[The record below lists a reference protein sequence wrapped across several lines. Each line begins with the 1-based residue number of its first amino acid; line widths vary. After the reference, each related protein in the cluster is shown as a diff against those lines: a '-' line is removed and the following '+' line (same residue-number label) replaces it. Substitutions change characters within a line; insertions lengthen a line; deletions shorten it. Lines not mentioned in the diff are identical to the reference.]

1 MPKNFFFSSENFKK
15 VQKQKA
21 RLRLTPNEAA
31 RSHSRAPRASFAM
44 VPEVL
49 LALLGVPGEVIV
61 LVPATATAPERF
73 AVNPDLR
80 ILEPPER
87 ASLDRLVATG
97 YAFRELES
105 FVQRENEASALAAV
119 GAETL
124 SARRR
129 HAGSLYRRALASG
142 VADVLTEYESAILKL
157 EQDILRGI
165 VPALPAALESA
176 LSEFALVLPSLWA
189 VIEPVSDA
197 NTLKGAALL
206 HHLRAASLAAG
217 APALE
222 KALRT
227 LEARA
232 ARAAHQ
238 QLLAWTV
245 HGRLVDPHGEF
256 WVRPVRGAGGD
267 GGVDLG
273 GEHEHEDIPTRSD
286 DGWNVDG
293 VDSDDDDDDDD
304 AFSFS
309 FSDPFARTRFSAS
322 RGSRRDGGEREW
334 HRGFQVRLDAL
345 PPGVELPAAES
356 ALFTGRAVRVLS
368 NPRGAFKRNFARLR
382 SLDEKDSDASD
393 PSSSSSSSLLPDA
406 VLDAAA
412 AQIQSLAVSD
422 EAFDR
427 ARFERVVERIR
438 RPVADRLGRLVV
450 VDAAL
455 PRHLRALR
463 AYLLLGRGDFYQCFL
478 EEARALL
485 AAPPRASTAEADLAV
500 PFAQA
505 ASKSSAADDA
515 LASRFRLRLGSPYGA
530 DGAEASPKSVRR
542 VPAYDAWDA
551 LSLEYAVPWPLGLLI
566 TGDALRRYDE
576 MFRYLL
582 RLRRAARALDE
593 AWVALRRVAAGA
605 ATTTPG
611 ALRAEEEREAR
622 RRRRVR
628 VTDAPYE
635 YLVSPDAAEACQRA
649 RRDVA
654 FLVQNWLTYLQTD
667 VVEAQFREM
676 METMDAMAEETRRN
690 GEDGGGAD
698 FTRAQRA
705 HRAFLA
711 ALGAQSFL
719 DLPAVTQSVEATLA
733 MARAVCG
740 AVATLP
746 LDGVRDARAEAK
758 TAAEME
764 RAREAFDATSR
775 RLYDTLRS
783 DRLAGDPKA
792 PYLRRLLLRLNFN
805 GFVGEKADAA
815 RRREKGGAGG
825 ATDAE
830 QKRRLGGSV
839 PAETAAPAER
849 EAPTTSPGSS
859 NRGWAASDP
868 PTPERTRW

>member
-1 MPKNFFFSSENFKK
+1 
-15 VQKQKA
+15 
-21 RLRLTPNEAA
+21 
-31 RSHSRAPRASFAM
+31 M

-73 AVNPDLR
+73 AVNPDLH

-105 FVQRENEASALAAV
+105 FVQRENEAGALAAV

-124 SARRR
+124 GPRRGND
-129 HAGSLYRRALASG
+129 GSLYRRALASG
-142 VADVLTEYESAILKL
+142 VADVLTHYESAILKL

-165 VPALPAALESA
+165 VPALPAALEST
-176 LSEFALVLPSLWA
+176 LCEFALVLPSLWA
-189 VIEPVSDA
+189 VIQPVADA

-222 KALRT
+222 NALRT

-232 ARAAHQ
+232 RRAAHQ

-256 WVRPVRGAGGD
+256 WVRPIVGAGGD
-267 GGVDLG
+267 GGVFLG
-273 GEHEHEDIPTRSD
+273 EATD
-286 DGWNVDG
+286 DDNKNDG
-293 VDSDDDDDDDD
+293 VRGAELETPGVSDSDDDDDDDD
-304 AFSFS
+304 ARDAFSS
-309 FSDPFARTRFSAS
+309 S
-322 RGSRRDGGEREW
+322 RRRRDGGEREW
-334 HRGFQVRLDAL
+334 HKGFQVCLEAL
-345 PPGVELPAAES
+345 PPGVELPVAEA

-368 NPRGAFKRNFARLR
+368 NPRGAFKRRVRFAGFVRPADEES
-382 SLDEKDSDASD
+382 SLAEREESSLASAGANA
-393 PSSSSSSSLLPDA
+393 SLLPDA
-406 VLDAAA
+406 ALDAAA
-412 AQIQSLAVSD
+412 AQIRSLAVSD

-450 VDAAL
+450 VDAEL

-463 AYLLLGRGDFYQCFL
+463 AYMLLGRGDFYQCFL

-505 ASKSSAADDA
+505 ASKSSAANDA
-515 LASRFRLRLGSPYGA
+515 QKLARRFRLRLGSPYGA
-530 DGAEASPKSVRR
+530 DAEDAEDEAFSKKNASDFFADATRSRRR
-542 VPAYDAWDA
+542 VPAYDAWDS
-551 LSLEYAVPWPLGLLI
+551 LSLEYAVPWPLGLLL
-566 TGDALRRYDE
+566 TRDALRRYDE
-576 MFRYLL
+576 MFKYLL

-622 RRRRVR
+622 RRRRFR
-628 VTDAPYE
+628 GMDAGTTAPN
-635 YLVSPDAAEACQRA
+635 AAEVCGRV

-654 FLVQNWLTYLQTD
+654 FLVRNWLTYLQTD

-676 METMDAMAEETRRN
+676 MDSMDAMTKDEN
-690 GEDGGGAD
+690 GVD
-698 FTRAQRA
+698 FGEAQRA

-719 DLPAVTQSVEATLA
+719 DLPSVTQSVEATLA

-740 AVATLP
+740 AIATLP
-746 LDGVRDARAEAK
+746 LDGSRGPDESLVSGK

-775 RLYDTLRS
+775 DLYDTLRS

-805 GFVGEKADAA
+805 GFMGDKADAA
-815 RRREKGGAGG
+815 RRREKVAGPTG
-825 ATDAE
+825 PPVSDAH
-830 QKRRLGGSV
+830 RIRDPGSGFGV
-839 PAETAAPAER
+839 SEYAAPSAF
-849 EAPTTSPGSS
+849 APSDPTSLGSS
-859 NRGWAASDP
+859 GRRGWGASDP
-868 PTPERTRW
+868 PTPGRP

>member
-1 MPKNFFFSSENFKK
+1 
-15 VQKQKA
+15 
-21 RLRLTPNEAA
+21 
-31 RSHSRAPRASFAM
+31 M

-73 AVNPDLR
+73 AVNPDLH

-87 ASLDRLVATG
+87 ASLDRLVAIG

-105 FVQRENEASALAAV
+105 FVQRENEAGALAAV

-124 SARRR
+124 GPRRGND
-129 HAGSLYRRALASG
+129 GSLYRRALASG
-142 VADVLTEYESAILKL
+142 VADVLTHYESAILKL

-165 VPALPAALESA
+165 VPALPAALEST
-176 LSEFALVLPSLWA
+176 LCEFALVLPSLWA
-189 VIEPVSDA
+189 VIQPVADA

-222 KALRT
+222 NALRT

-232 ARAAHQ
+232 RRAAHQ

-256 WVRPVRGAGGD
+256 WVRPIVGAGGD
-267 GGVDLG
+267 GGVFLG
-273 GEHEHEDIPTRSD
+273 EATD
-286 DGWNVDG
+286 DENENENENENESG
-293 VDSDDDDDDDD
+293 VRGAALETPGVSDSDDDDDDDD
-304 AFSFS
+304 DARDAFSS
-309 FSDPFARTRFSAS
+309 S
-322 RGSRRDGGEREW
+322 RRRRDGGEREW
-334 HRGFQVRLDAL
+334 HRGFQVCLEAL
-345 PPGVELPAAES
+345 PPGVELPAAEA

-368 NPRGAFKRNFARLR
+368 NPRGAFKRRFSGLDDEESSRESSR
-382 SLDEKDSDASD
+382 EHEESSLASAGA
-393 PSSSSSSSLLPDA
+393 STSLLPDA
-406 VLDAAA
+406 ALDAAA
-412 AQIQSLAVSD
+412 AQIRSLAVSD

-427 ARFERVVERIR
+427 ARFEHVVERIR

-450 VDAAL
+450 VDAEL

-515 LASRFRLRLGSPYGA
+515 QKLARRFRLRLGSPYGA
-530 DGAEASPKSVRR
+530 DAEDAEEEQVSKKNRSRRR
-542 VPAYDAWDA
+542 VPAYDAWDS
-551 LSLEYAVPWPLGLLI
+551 LSLEYAVPWPLGLLL
-566 TGDALRRYDE
+566 TRDALRRYDE
-576 MFRYLL
+576 MFKYLL

-593 AWVALRRVAAGA
+593 AWVALRRLAAAA

-622 RRRRVR
+622 RRRRLRLHVAD
-628 VTDAPYE
+628 VGPNAAPN
-635 YLVSPDAAEACQRA
+635 AAEACQRV

-654 FLVQNWLTYLQTD
+654 FLVRNWLTYLQTD
-667 VVEAQFREM
+667 VVEARFREM
-676 METMDAMAEETRRN
+676 TDAIDATTKDEN
-690 GEDGGGAD
+690 GVD
-698 FTRAQRA
+698 FGQAQRA

-719 DLPAVTQSVEATLA
+719 DLPSVTQSVEATLA
-733 MARAVCG
+733 MARTVCG
-740 AVATLP
+740 AIATLP
-746 LDGVRDARAEAK
+746 LDGSQGPDESRV
-758 TAAEME
+758 AAEME
-764 RAREAFDATSR
+764 RARQAVDATSR
-775 RLYDTLRS
+775 DLYDTLRS

-805 GFVGEKADAA
+805 GFMGDKADAA
-815 RRREKGGAGG
+815 RRREKVAGPN
-825 ATDAE
+825 AQVPDAGIGRDRKGSE
-830 QKRRLGGSV
+830 GLGVS
-839 PAETAAPAER
+839 ENTAPSAFAPSD
-849 EAPTTSPGSS
+849 PSDPLGSS
-859 NRGWAASDP
+859 GGRGWGASDP
-868 PTPERTRW
+868 PTPGRS

>member
-1 MPKNFFFSSENFKK
+1 M
-15 VQKQKA
+15 
-21 RLRLTPNEAA
+21 
-31 RSHSRAPRASFAM
+31 
-44 VPEVL
+44 
-49 LALLGVPGEVIV
+49 
-61 LVPATATAPERF
+61 
-73 AVNPDLR
+73 
-80 ILEPPER
+80 
-87 ASLDRLVATG
+87 
-97 YAFRELES
+97 
-105 FVQRENEASALAAV
+105 
-119 GAETL
+119 
-124 SARRR
+124 
-129 HAGSLYRRALASG
+129 
-142 VADVLTEYESAILKL
+142 
-157 EQDILRGI
+157 
-165 VPALPAALESA
+165 
-176 LSEFALVLPSLWA
+176 
-189 VIEPVSDA
+189 
-197 NTLKGAALL
+197 
-206 HHLRAASLAAG
+206 
-217 APALE
+217 
-222 KALRT
+222 
-227 LEARA
+227 
-232 ARAAHQ
+232 
-238 QLLAWTV
+238 
-245 HGRLVDPHGEF
+245 
-256 WVRPVRGAGGD
+256 
-267 GGVDLG
+267 
-273 GEHEHEDIPTRSD
+273 
-286 DGWNVDG
+286 
-293 VDSDDDDDDDD
+293 
-304 AFSFS
+304 
-309 FSDPFARTRFSAS
+309 
-322 RGSRRDGGEREW
+322 
-334 HRGFQVRLDAL
+334 RLDAL

-593 AWVALRRVAAGA
+593 AWVALRRLAAAA

-622 RRRRVR
+622 RRRRLRLHGADVG
-628 VTDAPYE
+628 TAAPN
-635 YLVSPDAAEACQRA
+635 AAEACQRA

-654 FLVQNWLTYLQTD
+654 FLVRNWLTYLQTD

-676 METMDAMAEETRRN
+676 MDAIDATTKDEN
-690 GEDGGGAD
+690 GVD
-698 FTRAQRA
+698 FGQAQRA

-719 DLPAVTQSVEATLA
+719 DLPSVTQSVEATLA
-733 MARAVCG
+733 MARTVCG
-740 AVATLP
+740 AIATLP
-746 LDGVRDARAEAK
+746 LDGSQGPDESRV
-758 TAAEME
+758 AAEME
-764 RAREAFDATSR
+764 RARQAVDATSR
-775 RLYDTLRS
+775 DLYDTLRS

-805 GFVGEKADAA
+805 GFMGDKADAA
-815 RRREKGGAGG
+815 RRREKVAGPN
-825 ATDAE
+825 AQVPDAGIGRDRKGSE
-830 QKRRLGGSV
+830 GLGVS
-839 PAETAAPAER
+839 ENTAPSAFAPSD
-849 EAPTTSPGSS
+849 PSDPLGSS
-859 NRGWAASDP
+859 GRRGWGASDP
-868 PTPERTRW
+868 PTPGRW

>member
-1 MPKNFFFSSENFKK
+1 
-15 VQKQKA
+15 
-21 RLRLTPNEAA
+21 
-31 RSHSRAPRASFAM
+31 M

-73 AVNPDLR
+73 AVNADLR

-105 FVQRENEASALAAV
+105 FVQRENEAGALAAV

-124 SARRR
+124 GPRRGND
-129 HAGSLYRRALASG
+129 GSLYRRALASG
-142 VADVLTEYESAILKL
+142 VADVLTHYESAILKL

-165 VPALPAALESA
+165 VPALPAALEST
-176 LSEFALVLPSLWA
+176 LCEFALVLPSLWA
-189 VIEPVSDA
+189 VIQPVADA

-222 KALRT
+222 RALRK

-232 ARAAHQ
+232 ARAAYQ

-256 WVRPVRGAGGD
+256 WVRPVAGAGGD
-267 GGVDLG
+267 GGVFLG
-273 GEHEHEDIPTRSD
+273 EATD
-286 DGWNVDG
+286 DKNENENENENESG
-293 VDSDDDDDDDD
+293 VRGAALETPGVSDSDDDDDDDD
-304 AFSFS
+304 DDARDAFSS
-309 FSDPFARTRFSAS
+309 S
-322 RGSRRDGGEREW
+322 RRRRDGGEREW
-334 HRGFQVRLDAL
+334 HRGFQVCLEAL
-345 PPGVELPAAES
+345 PPGVELPVAEA

-368 NPRGAFKRNFARLR
+368 NPRGAFKRRVRFSGLDDEESSRESSR
-382 SLDEKDSDASD
+382 EHEESSLASAGA
-393 PSSSSSSSLLPDA
+393 STSLLPDA
-406 VLDAAA
+406 ALDAAA
-412 AQIQSLAVSD
+412 AQIRSLAVSD

-438 RPVADRLGRLVV
+438 KPVADRLGKLVV
-450 VDAAL
+450 VDAEL

-478 EEARALL
+478 EEARVLL

-515 LASRFRLRLGSPYGA
+515 QKLARRFRLRLGSPYGA
-530 DGAEASPKSVRR
+530 DAEDAEEEQVSKKNRSRRR
-542 VPAYDAWDA
+542 VPAYDAWDS
-551 LSLEYAVPWPLGLLI
+551 LSLEYAVPWPLGLLL
-566 TGDALRRYDE
+566 TRDALRRYDE
-576 MFRYLL
+576 MFKYLL

-593 AWVALRRVAAGA
+593 AWVALRRLAAAA

-622 RRRRVR
+622 RRRRLRLHVAD
-628 VTDAPYE
+628 VGPNAAPN
-635 YLVSPDAAEACQRA
+635 AAEACQRV

-654 FLVQNWLTYLQTD
+654 FLVRNWLTYLQTD
-667 VVEAQFREM
+667 VVEARFREM
-676 METMDAMAEETRRN
+676 TDAIDATTKDEN
-690 GEDGGGAD
+690 GVD
-698 FTRAQRA
+698 FGEAQRA

-719 DLPAVTQSVEATLA
+719 DLPSVTQSVEATLA
-733 MARAVCG
+733 MARTVCG
-740 AVATLP
+740 AIATLP
-746 LDGVRDARAEAK
+746 LDGSRGPDESRV
-758 TAAEME
+758 AAEME

-775 RLYDTLRS
+775 DLYDTLRS

-805 GFVGEKADAA
+805 GFMGDKADAA
-815 RRREKGGAGG
+815 RRREKVAGPN
-825 ATDAE
+825 APVPDAGIGRDR
-830 QKRRLGGSV
+830 KGSGSGFGV
-839 PAETAAPAER
+839 SENTAPSAFAPSD
-849 EAPTTSPGSS
+849 PSDPLGSS
-859 NRGWAASDP
+859 GGRGWGASDP
-868 PTPERTRW
+868 PTPGRW

>member
-1 MPKNFFFSSENFKK
+1 
-15 VQKQKA
+15 
-21 RLRLTPNEAA
+21 
-31 RSHSRAPRASFAM
+31 M

-61 LVPATATAPERF
+61 SVPATATTPEHF

-97 YAFRELES
+97 YAFREIEC
-105 FVQRENEASALAAV
+105 FVRRENEASALAAV

-124 SARRR
+124 GPRRG
-129 HAGSLYRRALASG
+129 HDGSLYRRALASG
-142 VADVLTEYESAILKL
+142 VADVLTDYESAVLKL

-189 VIEPVSDA
+189 VIEPISNSDA
-197 NTLKGAALL
+197 LKGAALL

-217 APALE
+217 APPLE
-222 KALRT
+222 RALRK

-256 WVRPVRGAGGD
+256 WVRPVTGAGGD

-273 GEHEHEDIPTRSD
+273 DRGDARDASRD
-286 DGWNVDG
+286 DGRSVD
-293 VDSDDDDDDDD
+293 VETVSDSDDDDDDDD
-304 AFSFS
+304 AFSFT
-309 FSDPFARTRFSAS
+309 DPFARTRFSAS
-322 RGSRRDGGEREW
+322 RRRRDGGEREW
-334 HRGFQVRLDAL
+334 HRGFQVCLEAL
-345 PPGVELPAAES
+345 PPGVELPAAEA

-368 NPRGAFKRNFARLR
+368 NPRGAFRRTRRRL
-382 SLDEKDSDASD
+382 DASERTRS
-393 PSSSSSSSLLPDA
+393 PREASSSSSLLPDA

-438 RPVADRLGRLVV
+438 KPVADRLGRLVV

-455 PRHLRALR
+455 PQHLRALR

-485 AAPPRASTAEADLAV
+485 KAPPRASTAEADLAV

-505 ASKSSAADDA
+505 AAKSSAADDA
-515 LASRFRLRLGSPYGA
+515 LASRFRLRLGSPCA
-530 DGAEASPKSVRR
+530 AEGDDARRRR
-542 VPAYDAWDA
+542 VPAYDAWDD
-551 LSLEYAVPWPLGLLI
+551 LSLEYAVPWPLGLLF

-576 MFRYLL
+576 MFKYLL

-593 AWVALRRVAAGA
+593 AWVTLRRVAAGA

-628 VTDAPYE
+628 VTDSPS
-635 YLVSPDAAEACQRA
+635 SPDAAEACQRA

-667 VVEAQFREM
+667 VVEARFREM
-676 METMDAMAEETRRN
+676 MDEIDAMTVRAAE
-690 GEDGGGAD
+690 GDDGGGGVD
-698 FTRAQRA
+698 FIEARNA

-719 DLPAVTQSVEATLA
+719 DLPSVAQSVEETLT
-733 MARAVCG
+733 MARTVCD
-740 AVATLP
+740 AIAKLP
-746 LDGVRDARAEAK
+746 LDGSRGEDESRA
-758 TAAEME
+758 AAEME

-775 RLYDTLRS
+775 RLYDALRS

-805 GFVGEKADAA
+805 GFVGEHADAA
-815 RRREKGGAGG
+815 RRREKAAGRDWEEIGGG
-825 ATDAE
+825 
-830 QKRRLGGSV
+830 
-839 PAETAAPAER
+839 TAATATSPPR
-849 EAPTTSPGSS
+849 TSPSSPSSTTSSR
-859 NRGWAASDP
+859 RGWAVSDP
-868 PTPERTRW
+868 PTPDLTRR

>member
-1 MPKNFFFSSENFKK
+1 
-15 VQKQKA
+15 
-21 RLRLTPNEAA
+21 
-31 RSHSRAPRASFAM
+31 M

-73 AVNPDLR
+73 AVNADLR

-87 ASLDRLVATG
+87 ASLDRLVAVG

-105 FVQRENEASALAAV
+105 FVRRENEAGALAAV

-124 SARRR
+124 GPRRG
-129 HAGSLYRRALASG
+129 HDGSLYRRALASG
-142 VADVLTEYESAILKL
+142 VADVLTDYESAILKL

-176 LSEFALVLPSLWA
+176 LSEFSLVLPSLWA
-189 VIEPVSDA
+189 VIEPVADA

-222 KALRT
+222 RALRK

-232 ARAAHQ
+232 ARAAYQ

-256 WVRPVRGAGGD
+256 WVRPIKGAGGE
-267 GGVDLG
+267 GGVYLG
-273 GEHEHEDIPTRSD
+273 NGETEGETNEDEDFGRDVFRDGDPLSCVVGVSD
-286 DGWNVDG
+286 
-293 VDSDDDDDDDD
+293 SEDDDDDDDD
-304 AFSFS
+304 AFSHS
-309 FSDPFARTRFSAS
+309 HSRLSSSRSARRRFF
-322 RGSRRDGGEREW
+322 RDGGEREW
-334 HRGFQVRLDAL
+334 HRGFQVSLEAL
-345 PPGVELPAAES
+345 PPGVELPAAEA

-368 NPRGAFKRNFARLR
+368 NPRGAFRRGARRRASFLDAEGEGSDSARTFAT
-382 SLDEKDSDASD
+382 DAA
-393 PSSSSSSSLLPDA
+393 SSSLLPDV

-438 RPVADRLGRLVV
+438 KPVADRLGKLVV
-450 VDAAL
+450 VDAEL

-505 ASKSSAADDA
+505 VSKSSAADDA
-515 LASRFRLRLGSPYGA
+515 LASRFKIRLGSPYAPSGTNGTGSRSA
-530 DGAEASPKSVRR
+530 AESRR
-542 VPAYDAWDA
+542 TVPAYDAWDE
-551 LSLEYAVPWPLGLLI
+551 LSLEYAVPWPLGLLF
-566 TGDALRRYDE
+566 TRDALRRYDE
-576 MFRYLL
+576 MFKYLL
-582 RLRRAARALDE
+582 RLRRAAAALDG
-593 AWVALRRVAAGA
+593 AWVTLRRVAAGA

-622 RRRRVR
+622 RRRRLR
-628 VTDAPYE
+628 FTDPT
-635 YLVSPDAAEACQRA
+635 SPPDAAEACQRA

-667 VVEAQFREM
+667 VVEARFSEM
-676 METMDAMAEETRRN
+676 MDKIDAMTTSN
-690 GEDGGGAD
+690 DDDDDDDDDGVDFGE
-698 FTRAQRA
+698 AQRA

-719 DLPAVTQSVEATLA
+719 DLPSVTQSVEATLA
-733 MARAVCG
+733 MARTVCG
-740 AVATLP
+740 AIETLP
-746 LDGVRDARAEAK
+746 LDGSPHPDEARA
-758 TAAEME
+758 AAEME

-775 RLYDTLRS
+775 GLYDTLRS

-815 RRREKGGAGG
+815 RGREKAAGR
-825 ATDAE
+825 ATDDLSE
-830 QKRRLGGSV
+830 RGGGSRG
-839 PAETAAPAER
+839 ADSAAPSAR
-849 EAPTTSPGSS
+849 SSLTSLAAGR
-859 NRGWAASDP
+859 RGWGASDSLF
-868 PTPERTRW
+868 

>member
-1 MPKNFFFSSENFKK
+1 
-15 VQKQKA
+15 
-21 RLRLTPNEAA
+21 
-31 RSHSRAPRASFAM
+31 M

-73 AVNPDLR
+73 AVNPDLH

-87 ASLDRLVATG
+87 ASLDRLVAIG

-105 FVQRENEASALAAV
+105 FVQRENEAGALAAV

-124 SARRR
+124 GPRRGND
-129 HAGSLYRRALASG
+129 GSLYRRALASG
-142 VADVLTEYESAILKL
+142 VADVLTRYESAILKL

-165 VPALPAALESA
+165 VPALPAALEST
-176 LSEFALVLPSLWA
+176 LCEFALVLPSLWA
-189 VIEPVSDA
+189 VIQPVADA

-222 KALRT
+222 NALRT

-232 ARAAHQ
+232 RRAAHQ

-256 WVRPVRGAGGD
+256 WVRPVAGAGGD
-267 GGVDLG
+267 GGVFLG
-273 GEHEHEDIPTRSD
+273 EATD
-286 DGWNVDG
+286 DENENENENENESG
-293 VDSDDDDDDDD
+293 VRGAALETPGVSDSDDDDDDDARD
-304 AFSFS
+304 AFSS
-309 FSDPFARTRFSAS
+309 S
-322 RGSRRDGGEREW
+322 RRRRDGGEREW
-334 HRGFQVRLDAL
+334 HRGFQVCLEAL
-345 PPGVELPAAES
+345 PPGVELPAAEA

-368 NPRGAFKRNFARLR
+368 NPRGAFKRRVRFSGLDDEESSRESSR
-382 SLDEKDSDASD
+382 EHEESSLASAGA
-393 PSSSSSSSLLPDA
+393 STSLLPDA
-406 VLDAAA
+406 ALDAAA
-412 AQIQSLAVSD
+412 AQIRSLAVSD

-427 ARFERVVERIR
+427 ARFEHVVERIR

-450 VDAAL
+450 VDAEL

-515 LASRFRLRLGSPYGA
+515 QKLARRFRLRLGSPYGA
-530 DGAEASPKSVRR
+530 DAEDAEEEQVSKKNRSRRR
-542 VPAYDAWDA
+542 VPAYDAWDS
-551 LSLEYAVPWPLGLLI
+551 LSLEYAVPWPLGLLL
-566 TGDALRRYDE
+566 TRDALRRYDE
-576 MFRYLL
+576 MFKYLL

-593 AWVALRRVAAGA
+593 AWVALRRLAAAA

-622 RRRRVR
+622 RRRRLRLHGADVG
-628 VTDAPYE
+628 TAAPN
-635 YLVSPDAAEACQRA
+635 AAEACQRA

-654 FLVQNWLTYLQTD
+654 FLVRNWLTYLQTD

-676 METMDAMAEETRRN
+676 MDAIDATTKDEN
-690 GEDGGGAD
+690 GVD
-698 FTRAQRA
+698 FGQAQRA

-719 DLPAVTQSVEATLA
+719 DLPSVTQSVEATLA
-733 MARAVCG
+733 MARTVCG
-740 AVATLP
+740 AIATLP
-746 LDGVRDARAEAK
+746 LDGSQGPDESRV
-758 TAAEME
+758 AAEME
-764 RAREAFDATSR
+764 RARQAVDATSR
-775 RLYDTLRS
+775 DLYDTLRS

-805 GFVGEKADAA
+805 GFMGDKADAA
-815 RRREKGGAGG
+815 RRREKVAGPN
-825 ATDAE
+825 AQVPDAGIGRDRKGSE
-830 QKRRLGGSV
+830 GLGVS
-839 PAETAAPAER
+839 ENTAPSAFAPSD
-849 EAPTTSPGSS
+849 PSDPLGSS
-859 NRGWAASDP
+859 GRRGWGASDP
-868 PTPERTRW
+868 PTPGRS

>member
-1 MPKNFFFSSENFKK
+1 
-15 VQKQKA
+15 
-21 RLRLTPNEAA
+21 
-31 RSHSRAPRASFAM
+31 M

-73 AVNPDLR
+73 AVNPDLH

-87 ASLDRLVATG
+87 ASLDRLVAIG

-105 FVQRENEASALAAV
+105 FVQRENEAGALAAV

-124 SARRR
+124 GPRRGND
-129 HAGSLYRRALASG
+129 GSLYRRALASG
-142 VADVLTEYESAILKL
+142 VADVLTRYESAILKL

-165 VPALPAALESA
+165 VPALPAALEST
-176 LSEFALVLPSLWA
+176 LCEFALVLPSLWA
-189 VIEPVSDA
+189 VIQPVADA

-206 HHLRAASLAAG
+206 HHLRAATLAAG

-222 KALRT
+222 NALRT

-232 ARAAHQ
+232 RRAAHQ

-256 WVRPVRGAGGD
+256 WVRPIVGAGGD
-267 GGVDLG
+267 GGVFLG
-273 GEHEHEDIPTRSD
+273 EATD
-286 DGWNVDG
+286 DENENENENENESG
-293 VDSDDDDDDDD
+293 VRGAALETPGVSDSDDDDDDDD
-304 AFSFS
+304 DARDAFSS
-309 FSDPFARTRFSAS
+309 S
-322 RGSRRDGGEREW
+322 RRRRDGGEREW
-334 HRGFQVRLDAL
+334 HKGFQVCLEAL
-345 PPGVELPAAES
+345 PPGVELPVAEA

-368 NPRGAFKRNFARLR
+368 NPRGAFKRRFSGLDDEESSRESSR
-382 SLDEKDSDASD
+382 EHEESSLASAGA
-393 PSSSSSSSLLPDA
+393 STSLLPDA
-406 VLDAAA
+406 ALDAAA
-412 AQIQSLAVSD
+412 AQIRSLAVSD

-427 ARFERVVERIR
+427 ARFEHVVERIR

-450 VDAAL
+450 VDAEL

-515 LASRFRLRLGSPYGA
+515 QKLARRFRLRLGSPYGA
-530 DGAEASPKSVRR
+530 DAEDAEEEQVSKKNRSRRR
-542 VPAYDAWDA
+542 VPAYDAWDS
-551 LSLEYAVPWPLGLLI
+551 LSLEYAVPWPLGLLL
-566 TGDALRRYDE
+566 TRDALRRYDE
-576 MFRYLL
+576 MFKYLL

-593 AWVALRRVAAGA
+593 AWVALRRLAAAA

-622 RRRRVR
+622 RRRRLRLHGADVG
-628 VTDAPYE
+628 TAAPN
-635 YLVSPDAAEACQRA
+635 AAEACQRA

-654 FLVQNWLTYLQTD
+654 FLVRNWLTYLQTD

-676 METMDAMAEETRRN
+676 MDAIDATTKDEN
-690 GEDGGGAD
+690 GVD
-698 FTRAQRA
+698 FGQAQRA

-719 DLPAVTQSVEATLA
+719 DLPSVTQSVEATLA

-740 AVATLP
+740 AIATLP
-746 LDGVRDARAEAK
+746 LDGSRGPDESLVSGK
-758 TAAEME
+758 PAAEME

-775 RLYDTLRS
+775 DLYDTLRS

-805 GFVGEKADAA
+805 GFMGDKADAA
-815 RRREKGGAGG
+815 RRREKVAGPN
-825 ATDAE
+825 AQVPDAGIGRDRKGSE
-830 QKRRLGGSV
+830 GLGVS
-839 PAETAAPAER
+839 ENTAPSAFAPSD
-849 EAPTTSPGSS
+849 PSDPLGSS
-859 NRGWAASDP
+859 GRRGWGASDP
-868 PTPERTRW
+868 PTPGRS

>member
-1 MPKNFFFSSENFKK
+1 
-15 VQKQKA
+15 
-21 RLRLTPNEAA
+21 
-31 RSHSRAPRASFAM
+31 M

-73 AVNPDLR
+73 AVNPDLH

-87 ASLDRLVATG
+87 ASLDRLVAIG

-105 FVQRENEASALAAV
+105 FVQRENEAGALAAV

-124 SARRR
+124 GPRRGND
-129 HAGSLYRRALASG
+129 GSLYRRALASG
-142 VADVLTEYESAILKL
+142 VADVLTHYESAILKL

-165 VPALPAALESA
+165 VPALPAALEST
-176 LSEFALVLPSLWA
+176 LCEFALVLPSLWA
-189 VIEPVSDA
+189 VIQPVADA

-222 KALRT
+222 NALRT

-232 ARAAHQ
+232 RRAAHQ

-256 WVRPVRGAGGD
+256 WVRPVAGAGGD
-267 GGVDLG
+267 GGVFLG
-273 GEHEHEDIPTRSD
+273 EATD
-286 DGWNVDG
+286 DDNKNDG
-293 VDSDDDDDDDD
+293 VRGAELETPGVSDSDDDDDDDD
-304 AFSFS
+304 DARDAFSS
-309 FSDPFARTRFSAS
+309 S
-322 RGSRRDGGEREW
+322 RRRRDGGEREW
-334 HRGFQVRLDAL
+334 HKGFQVCLEAL
-345 PPGVELPAAES
+345 PPGVELPVAEA

-368 NPRGAFKRNFARLR
+368 NPRGAFKRRFSGLDDEESSRESSR
-382 SLDEKDSDASD
+382 EHEESSLASAGA
-393 PSSSSSSSLLPDA
+393 STSLLPDA
-406 VLDAAA
+406 ALDAAA
-412 AQIQSLAVSD
+412 AQIRSLAVSD

-438 RPVADRLGRLVV
+438 KPVADRLGKLVV
-450 VDAAL
+450 VDAEL
-455 PRHLRALR
+455 PRHLNALR

-515 LASRFRLRLGSPYGA
+515 QKLARRFRLRLGSPYGA
-530 DGAEASPKSVRR
+530 DAEDAEEEQVSKKNRSRRR
-542 VPAYDAWDA
+542 VPAYDAWDS
-551 LSLEYAVPWPLGLLI
+551 LSLEYAVPWPLGLLL
-566 TGDALRRYDE
+566 TRDALRRYDE
-576 MFRYLL
+576 MFKYLL

-593 AWVALRRVAAGA
+593 AWVALRRLAAAA

-622 RRRRVR
+622 RRRRLRLHGADVG
-628 VTDAPYE
+628 TAAPN
-635 YLVSPDAAEACQRA
+635 AAEACQRA

-654 FLVQNWLTYLQTD
+654 FLVRNWLTYLQTD

-676 METMDAMAEETRRN
+676 MDAIDATTKDEN
-690 GEDGGGAD
+690 GVD
-698 FTRAQRA
+698 FGQAQRA

-719 DLPAVTQSVEATLA
+719 DLPSVTQSVEATLA
-733 MARAVCG
+733 MARTVCG
-740 AVATLP
+740 AIATLP
-746 LDGVRDARAEAK
+746 LDGSQGPDESRV
-758 TAAEME
+758 AAEME
-764 RAREAFDATSR
+764 RARQAVDATSR
-775 RLYDTLRS
+775 DLYDTLRS

-805 GFVGEKADAA
+805 GFMGDKADAA
-815 RRREKGGAGG
+815 RRREKVAGPN
-825 ATDAE
+825 AQVPDAGIGRDRKGSE
-830 QKRRLGGSV
+830 GLGVS
-839 PAETAAPAER
+839 ENTAPSAFAPSD
-849 EAPTTSPGSS
+849 PSDPLGSS
-859 NRGWAASDP
+859 GRRGWGASDP
-868 PTPERTRW
+868 PTPGRS

>member
-1 MPKNFFFSSENFKK
+1 
-15 VQKQKA
+15 
-21 RLRLTPNEAA
+21 
-31 RSHSRAPRASFAM
+31 M

-73 AVNPDLR
+73 AVNPDLH

-87 ASLDRLVATG
+87 ASLDRLVAIG

-105 FVQRENEASALAAV
+105 FVQRENEAGALAAV

-124 SARRR
+124 GPRRGND
-129 HAGSLYRRALASG
+129 GSLYRRALASG
-142 VADVLTEYESAILKL
+142 VADVLTHYESAILKL

-165 VPALPAALESA
+165 VPALPAALEST
-176 LSEFALVLPSLWA
+176 LCEFALVLPSLWA
-189 VIEPVSDA
+189 VIQPVADA

-222 KALRT
+222 NALRT

-232 ARAAHQ
+232 RRAAHQ

-256 WVRPVRGAGGD
+256 WVRPVVGAGGD
-267 GGVDLG
+267 GGVFLG
-273 GEHEHEDIPTRSD
+273 EATD
-286 DGWNVDG
+286 DVSLKNENESG
-293 VDSDDDDDDDD
+293 VRGVRGRGNALETPGVSDSDDDDDDDD
-304 AFSFS
+304 DDARDAFSS
-309 FSDPFARTRFSAS
+309 S
-322 RGSRRDGGEREW
+322 RRRRDGGEREW
-334 HRGFQVRLDAL
+334 HRGFQVCLEAL
-345 PPGVELPAAES
+345 PPGVELPAAED

-368 NPRGAFKRNFARLR
+368 NPRGAFKRRVRAFSGLDDEEESYDEESSRER
-382 SLDEKDSDASD
+382 KESSLASSATY
-393 PSSSSSSSLLPDA
+393 SSTSLLPDA
-406 VLDAAA
+406 ALDAAA
-412 AQIQSLAVSD
+412 AQIRSLAVSD

-438 RPVADRLGRLVV
+438 KPVADRLGRLVV
-450 VDAAL
+450 VDAEL

-515 LASRFRLRLGSPYGA
+515 QKLARRFRLRLGSPYGA
-530 DGAEASPKSVRR
+530 DAEDAEEEPFSKKNRSRRR
-542 VPAYDAWDA
+542 VPAYDAWDS
-551 LSLEYAVPWPLGLLI
+551 LSLEYAVPWPLGLLL
-566 TGDALRRYDE
+566 TRDALRRYDE
-576 MFRYLL
+576 MFKYLL

-593 AWVALRRVAAGA
+593 AWVALRRLAAAA

-622 RRRRVR
+622 RRRRLRLHGADVG
-628 VTDAPYE
+628 TAAPN
-635 YLVSPDAAEACQRA
+635 AAEACQRA

-654 FLVQNWLTYLQTD
+654 FLVRNWLTYLQTD

-676 METMDAMAEETRRN
+676 MDAIDATTKDEN
-690 GEDGGGAD
+690 GVD
-698 FTRAQRA
+698 FGEAQRA

-719 DLPAVTQSVEATLA
+719 DLPSVTQSVEATLA
-733 MARAVCG
+733 MARTVCG
-740 AVATLP
+740 AIATLP
-746 LDGVRDARAEAK
+746 LDGSQGPDQSRA
-758 TAAEME
+758 AAEME

-775 RLYDTLRS
+775 DLYDTLRS

-805 GFVGEKADAA
+805 GFMGDKADAA
-815 RRREKGGAGG
+815 RRREKVAGPN
-825 ATDAE
+825 APVPDAGIRDR
-830 QKRRLGGSV
+830 KGSGFGV
-839 PAETAAPAER
+839 SENAAPSAS
-849 EAPTTSPGSS
+849 APSDPSDPLGSS
-859 NRGWAASDP
+859 GGRGWGASDP
-868 PTPERTRW
+868 PTPGRS

>member
-1 MPKNFFFSSENFKK
+1 
-15 VQKQKA
+15 
-21 RLRLTPNEAA
+21 
-31 RSHSRAPRASFAM
+31 M

-61 LVPATATAPERF
+61 LVRATATAPERF
-73 AVNPDLR
+73 AVNPDLH

-87 ASLDRLVATG
+87 ASLDRLVAIG

-105 FVQRENEASALAAV
+105 FVQRENEAGALAAV

-124 SARRR
+124 GPRRGND
-129 HAGSLYRRALASG
+129 GSLYRRALASG
-142 VADVLTEYESAILKL
+142 VADVLTRYESAILKL

-165 VPALPAALESA
+165 VPALPAALEST
-176 LSEFALVLPSLWA
+176 LCEFALVLPSLWA
-189 VIEPVSDA
+189 VIQPVADA

-206 HHLRAASLAAG
+206 HHLRAATLAAG

-222 KALRT
+222 NALRT

-232 ARAAHQ
+232 RRAAHQ

-256 WVRPVRGAGGD
+256 WVRPVAGAGGD
-267 GGVDLG
+267 GGVFLG
-273 GEHEHEDIPTRSD
+273 EATD
-286 DGWNVDG
+286 DENENENENENESG
-293 VDSDDDDDDDD
+293 VRGAALETPGVSDSDDDDDDDARD
-304 AFSFS
+304 AFSS
-309 FSDPFARTRFSAS
+309 S
-322 RGSRRDGGEREW
+322 RRRRDGGEREW
-334 HRGFQVRLDAL
+334 HRGFQVCLEAL
-345 PPGVELPAAES
+345 PPGVELPAAEA

-368 NPRGAFKRNFARLR
+368 NPRGAFKRRFSGLDDEESSRESSR
-382 SLDEKDSDASD
+382 EHEESSLASAGA
-393 PSSSSSSSLLPDA
+393 STSLLPDA
-406 VLDAAA
+406 ALDAAA
-412 AQIQSLAVSD
+412 AQIRSLAVSD

-427 ARFERVVERIR
+427 ARFEHVVERIR

-450 VDAAL
+450 VDAEL

-515 LASRFRLRLGSPYGA
+515 QKLARRFRLRLGSPYGA
-530 DGAEASPKSVRR
+530 DAEDAEEEQVSKKNRSRRR
-542 VPAYDAWDA
+542 VPAYDAWDS
-551 LSLEYAVPWPLGLLI
+551 LSLEYAVPWPLGLLL
-566 TGDALRRYDE
+566 TRDALRRYDE
-576 MFRYLL
+576 MFKYLL

-593 AWVALRRVAAGA
+593 AWVALRRLAAAA

-622 RRRRVR
+622 RRRRLRLHGADVG
-628 VTDAPYE
+628 TAAPN
-635 YLVSPDAAEACQRA
+635 AAEACQRA

-654 FLVQNWLTYLQTD
+654 FLVRNWLTYLQTD

-676 METMDAMAEETRRN
+676 MDAIDATTKDEN
-690 GEDGGGAD
+690 GVD
-698 FTRAQRA
+698 FGQAQRA

-719 DLPAVTQSVEATLA
+719 DLPSVTQSVEATLA

-740 AVATLP
+740 AIATLP
-746 LDGVRDARAEAK
+746 LDGSRGPDESLVSGK
-758 TAAEME
+758 PAAEME

-775 RLYDTLRS
+775 DLYDTLRS

-805 GFVGEKADAA
+805 GFMGDKADAA
-815 RRREKGGAGG
+815 RRREKVAGPN
-825 ATDAE
+825 AQVPDAGIGRDRKGSE
-830 QKRRLGGSV
+830 GLGVS
-839 PAETAAPAER
+839 ENTAPSAFAPSD
-849 EAPTTSPGSS
+849 PSDPLGSS
-859 NRGWAASDP
+859 GRRGWGASDP
-868 PTPERTRW
+868 PTPGRS

>member
-1 MPKNFFFSSENFKK
+1 
-15 VQKQKA
+15 
-21 RLRLTPNEAA
+21 
-31 RSHSRAPRASFAM
+31 M

-73 AVNPDLR
+73 AVNADLR

-87 ASLDRLVATG
+87 ASLDRLVAVG

-105 FVQRENEASALAAV
+105 FVRRENEAGALAAV

-124 SARRR
+124 GPRRG
-129 HAGSLYRRALASG
+129 HGGSLYRRALASG
-142 VADVLTEYESAILKL
+142 VADVLTDYESAILKL

-176 LSEFALVLPSLWA
+176 LSEFSLVLPSLWA
-189 VIEPVSDA
+189 VIEPVADA

-222 KALRT
+222 RALRK

-232 ARAAHQ
+232 ARAAYQ

-256 WVRPVRGAGGD
+256 WVRPIKGAGGE
-267 GGVDLG
+267 GGVYLGNGDLEG
-273 GEHEHEDIPTRSD
+273 VTNEDEDFGRDGEAFDAGREYFGASD
-286 DGWNVDG
+286 
-293 VDSDDDDDDDD
+293 SEDDDDDD

-309 FSDPFARTRFSAS
+309 HAHASSSRSARRA
-322 RGSRRDGGEREW
+322 RRDGGEREW
-334 HRGFQVRLDAL
+334 HRGFQVSLEAL
-345 PPGVELPAAES
+345 PPGVELPAAEA

-368 NPRGAFKRNFARLR
+368 NPRGAFRRESRRNALDAEGEEWFDSAR
-382 SLDEKDSDASD
+382 KNATDA
-393 PSSSSSSSLLPDA
+393 SSSSLLPDA

-438 RPVADRLGRLVV
+438 KPVADRLGKLVV
-450 VDAAL
+450 VDAEL

-505 ASKSSAADDA
+505 LTKSSAADDA
-515 LASRFRLRLGSPYGA
+515 LASRFRIRLGSPYAPSSDTLTGSR
-530 DGAEASPKSVRR
+530 GMAESHRAVPK
-542 VPAYDAWDA
+542 YDAWDE
-551 LSLEYAVPWPLGLLI
+551 LSLEYAVPWPLGLLF
-566 TGDALRRYDE
+566 TRDALRRYDE
-576 MFRYLL
+576 MFKYLL
-582 RLRRAARALDE
+582 RLRRAAAALDG
-593 AWVALRRVAAGA
+593 AWVTLRRVAAGA

-622 RRRRVR
+622 RRRRLR
-628 VTDAPYE
+628 FTDPT
-635 YLVSPDAAEACQRA
+635 SPPDAAEACQRA

-667 VVEAQFREM
+667 VVEARFSEM
-676 METMDAMAEETRRN
+676 MDKIDAMTAKN
-690 GEDGGGAD
+690 DDDDDDDDDGVDFGE
-698 FTRAQRA
+698 AQRA

-719 DLPAVTQSVEATLA
+719 DLPSVTQSVEATLA
-733 MARAVCG
+733 MARTVCG
-740 AVATLP
+740 AIETLP
-746 LDGVRDARAEAK
+746 LDGSPHPDEARV
-758 TAAEME
+758 AAEME
-764 RAREAFDATSR
+764 RAREAFEATSR
-775 RLYDTLRS
+775 GLYDTLRS

-815 RRREKGGAGG
+815 RGREKAAGR

-830 QKRRLGGSV
+830 IGGGSV
-839 PAETAAPAER
+839 ADSAAPSAR
-849 EAPTTSPGSS
+849 SSLTSLAAGR
-859 NRGWAASDP
+859 RGWGASDSLF
-868 PTPERTRW
+868 

>member
-1 MPKNFFFSSENFKK
+1 
-15 VQKQKA
+15 
-21 RLRLTPNEAA
+21 
-31 RSHSRAPRASFAM
+31 M

-73 AVNPDLR
+73 AVNPDLH

-87 ASLDRLVATG
+87 ASLDRLVAIG

-105 FVQRENEASALAAV
+105 FVQRENEAGALAAV

-124 SARRR
+124 GPRRGND
-129 HAGSLYRRALASG
+129 GSLYRRALASG
-142 VADVLTEYESAILKL
+142 VADVLTHYESAILKL

-165 VPALPAALESA
+165 VPALPAALEST
-176 LSEFALVLPSLWA
+176 LCEFALVLPSLWA
-189 VIEPVSDA
+189 VIQPVADA

-206 HHLRAASLAAG
+206 HHLRAATLAAG

-222 KALRT
+222 NALRT

-232 ARAAHQ
+232 RRAAHQ

-256 WVRPVRGAGGD
+256 WVRPIVGAGGD
-267 GGVDLG
+267 GGVFLG
-273 GEHEHEDIPTRSD
+273 EATD
-286 DGWNVDG
+286 DDDKNDG
-293 VDSDDDDDDDD
+293 VRGAELATPGVSDSDDDDDDDD
-304 AFSFS
+304 DARDAFSS
-309 FSDPFARTRFSAS
+309 S
-322 RGSRRDGGEREW
+322 RRRRDGGEREW
-334 HRGFQVRLDAL
+334 HRGFQVCLEAL
-345 PPGVELPAAES
+345 PPGVELPAAEA

-368 NPRGAFKRNFARLR
+368 NPRGAFKRRFSGLDDEESSRESSR
-382 SLDEKDSDASD
+382 EHEESSLASAGA
-393 PSSSSSSSLLPDA
+393 STSLLPDA
-406 VLDAAA
+406 ALDAAA
-412 AQIQSLAVSD
+412 AQIRSLAVSD

-427 ARFERVVERIR
+427 ARFEHVVERIR

-450 VDAAL
+450 VDAEL

-515 LASRFRLRLGSPYGA
+515 QKLARRFRLRLGSPYGA
-530 DGAEASPKSVRR
+530 DAEDAEEEAFSKKNASDFFADANRSRRR
-542 VPAYDAWDA
+542 VPAYDAWDS
-551 LSLEYAVPWPLGLLI
+551 LSLEYAVPWPLGLLL
-566 TGDALRRYDE
+566 TRDALRRYDE
-576 MFRYLL
+576 MFKYLL

-593 AWVALRRVAAGA
+593 AWVALRRLAAAA

-622 RRRRVR
+622 RRRRLRLHGADVG
-628 VTDAPYE
+628 TAAPN
-635 YLVSPDAAEACQRA
+635 AAEACQRA

-654 FLVQNWLTYLQTD
+654 FLVRNWLTYLQTD

-676 METMDAMAEETRRN
+676 MDAIDATTKDEN
-690 GEDGGGAD
+690 GVD
-698 FTRAQRA
+698 FGQAQRA

-719 DLPAVTQSVEATLA
+719 DLPSVTQSVEATLA
-733 MARAVCG
+733 MARTVCG
-740 AVATLP
+740 AIATLP
-746 LDGVRDARAEAK
+746 LDGSRGPDESRV
-758 TAAEME
+758 AAEME

-775 RLYDTLRS
+775 DLYDTLRS

-805 GFVGEKADAA
+805 GFMGDKADAA
-815 RRREKGGAGG
+815 RRREKVAGPN
-825 ATDAE
+825 AQVPDAGIGRDRKGSE
-830 QKRRLGGSV
+830 GLGVS
-839 PAETAAPAER
+839 ENTAPSAFAPSD
-849 EAPTTSPGSS
+849 PSDPLGSS
-859 NRGWAASDP
+859 GRRGWGASDP
-868 PTPERTRW
+868 PTPGRP